1 MTRPPLP
8 ESTANRGA
16 RPDRGATAAEYAVV
30 ASLIA
35 VVIVGAVTAL
45 GLAVQGL
52 FVFPVGL

>member
-1 MTRPPLP
+1 MTRPLQT
-8 ESTANRGA
+8 ELAAHR
-16 RPDRGATAAEYAVV
+16 RPDGDRGATAAEYALI

-45 GLAVQGL
+45 GLAVAGL